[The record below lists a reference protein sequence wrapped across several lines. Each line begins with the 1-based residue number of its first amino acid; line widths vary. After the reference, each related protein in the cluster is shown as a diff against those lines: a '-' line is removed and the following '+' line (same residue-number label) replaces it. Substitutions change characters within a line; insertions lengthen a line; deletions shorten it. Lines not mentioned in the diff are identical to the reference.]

1 MKNSSETSTS
11 RNYSFYLSGITW
23 TEQYI
28 KVTGITGSVFMVAC
42 AGGEMV
48 GPVVIGVLF
57 DKLGPKSFLYIMCL
71 ANVILV
77 ALFITMQ
84 CFAGKHGKRHEKPPK
99 VEKTCL
105 HENGTADRLV
115 MQEPEN

>member
-57 DKLGPKSFLYIMCL
+57 ENLNLSHFSISCVSPMLYLWPYLLQCSVLL
-71 ANVILV
+71 AN
-77 ALFITMQ
+77 M
-84 CFAGKHGKRHEKPPK
+84 GKDMRNHQKLK
-99 VEKTCL
+99 
-105 HENGTADRLV
+105 RLV
-115 MQEPEN
+115 FMKMELLIG